1 MSFLFVV
8 GAWGGGTSAV
18 AGALHKLGC
27 TGVEPFVNIGDPRT
41 RNTFESHAYR
51 ALLFRH
57 LSEPELRPL
66 TQNRR
71 EIVESLTQFRDKLPE
86 TPTPIVLKHPLSAL
100 ILPELAEVF
109 SPRFVFVFRP
119 LADIEASR
127 QRRGWPDHLGAKGAS
142 ILFGHMMR
150 FYVNEPSEIMMMRYP
165 MLLANTRLL
174 VNAMANFADLGPV
187 ANIEAA
193 VEHIRQE

>member
-1 MSFLFVV
+1 MSFVFVV

-51 ALLFRH
+51 AVLFKH

-66 TQNRR
+66 TQDRR
-71 EIVESLTQFRDKLPE
+71 EIVRSLTQFKEMLPP
-86 TPTPIVLKHPLSAL
+86 TATPIFLKHPLSAL
-100 ILPELAEVF
+100 ILPEIAEVF

-119 LADIEASR
+119 VADIEASR
-127 QRRGWPDHLGAKGAS
+127 QRRGWPEHLGAKGAS
-142 ILFGHMMR
+142 LLFGHMMR
-150 FYVNEPSEIMMMRYP
+150 FYINEPSEIFMMRYP

-174 VNAMANFADLGPV
+174 VTALANFAELGPK

-193 VEHIRQE
+193 LDHIRQD